1 MQCILPANFNV
12 INASPNGTILGLA
25 LIIEKACFRITIR
38 YRLLVLLMLGRN
50 HYAPCSVIILSMA
63 LKRRN
68 GQSKIR
74 ISMLRLKLLLT
85 LIKEKSLIHLDP
97 ITIWVPRT
105 FYPFVNVGL
114 NRLID
119 YALSMIYSKHII
131 EERTLLSNVI
141 VKTGQVVTPW
151 R

>member
-1 MQCILPANFNV
+1 MFQNNNKVQTACPPYVRKEPLCSLLSDYFV
-12 INASPNGTILGLA
+12 NGI
-25 LIIEKACFRITIR
+25 
-38 YRLLVLLMLGRN
+38 
-50 HYAPCSVIILSMA
+50 
-63 LKRRN
+63 KRRN

-119 YALSMIYSKHII
+119 YALSMTYSKHII